1 MDFKK
6 LLENK
11 ILLASIVGGIVLLL
25 IVFIICG
32 TIAASSKSKNDQ
44 IDVSKEPLKEDVDL
58 LTTDN
63 LGKALEIQALLA
75 RNNIVAAR
83 AVDGTKSVLRLKKG
97 DCTPGMKK
105 CTTEQRDRAIMVI
118 VESGL
123 YQEAKKMCYG
133 KWNFPAG
140 RLEFKESLKQG
151 AIREIKEETGC
162 DVELNGVCYIAN
174 RILEDDLRIMVFFN
188 AKLVNENIKYDKN
201 EILDVKWIGYDEI
214 MNKMDDEL
222 RGSYVK
228 TAVYNK
234 KNNLIAP
241 IEIVDVLND

>member
-1 MDFKK
+1 M
-6 LLENK
+6 N
-11 ILLASIVGGIVLLL
+11 IVVGGIIEKDGKYLL
-25 IVFIICG
+25 I
-32 TIAASSKSKNDQ
+32 
-44 IDVSKEPLKEDVDL
+44 
-58 LTTDN
+58 
-63 LGKALEIQALLA
+63 
-75 RNNIVAAR
+75 
-83 AVDGTKSVLRLKKG
+83 
-97 DCTPGMKK
+97 
-105 CTTEQRDRAIMVI
+105 
-118 VESGL
+118 
-123 YQEAKKMCYG
+123 QEAKKMCYG

-188 AKLVNENIKYDKN
+188 AKYDKN

>member
-1 MDFKK
+1 M
-6 LLENK
+6 N
-11 ILLASIVGGIVLLL
+11 IVVGGI
-25 IVFIICG
+25 IEKRRKIFID
-32 TIAASSKSKNDQ
+32 TRSQ
-44 IDVSKEPLKEDVDL
+44 
-58 LTTDN
+58 
-63 LGKALEIQALLA
+63 
-75 RNNIVAAR
+75 
-83 AVDGTKSVLRLKKG
+83 
-97 DCTPGMKK
+97 
-105 CTTEQRDRAIMVI
+105 
-118 VESGL
+118 
-123 YQEAKKMCYG
+123 KMCYG

>member
-1 MDFKK
+1 M
-6 LLENK
+6 N
-11 ILLASIVGGIVLLL
+11 IVVGGIIEKDGRYLL
-25 IVFIICG
+25 I
-32 TIAASSKSKNDQ
+32 
-44 IDVSKEPLKEDVDL
+44 
-58 LTTDN
+58 
-63 LGKALEIQALLA
+63 
-75 RNNIVAAR
+75 
-83 AVDGTKSVLRLKKG
+83 
-97 DCTPGMKK
+97 
-105 CTTEQRDRAIMVI
+105 
-118 VESGL
+118 
-123 YQEAKKMCYG
+123 QEAKKMCYG